1 MKMNEETLATLFAAG
16 AHSALTGSGMTEKD
30 AEAFV
35 EEVCKAAAA
44 RRVRWDE
51 GEDEEEGD
59 TWWSRNKRWALPALI
74 GTGAFILGADAGRNG
89 RPDRSHLSNAGS
101 LLWER
106 VKALVGRPDSAL
118 WRTMTETTAHV
129 DSPTKSRTGS
139 SIGTEIGLPEGKP
152 LGIAYL
158 SNRKKLGL

>member
-1 MKMNEETLATLFAAG
+1 MNTEILNTMFAAG
-16 AHSALTGSGMTEKD
+16 AHSALDGSGLSKEAAD
-30 AEAFV
+30 AFV
-35 EEVCKAAAA
+35 SEVCKAAAA

-51 GEDEEEGD
+51 GEDEEED

-106 VKALVGRPDSAL
+106 VKALVGIPDSAL
-118 WRTMTETTAHV
+118 WRTVTETTAHV

-139 SIGTEIGLPEGKP
+139 SIGTEMVLPEGKP

>member
-1 MKMNEETLATLFAAG
+1 MNTEILNTLFAAG
-16 AHSALTGSGMTEKD
+16 AHSALDGSGLSKEA

-35 EEVCKAAAA
+35 AEVCKVAAA

-51 GEDEEEGD
+51 GEDEEED
-59 TWWSRNKRWALPALI
+59 TWWSRNKRWALPTLI

-106 VKALVGRPDSAL
+106 VKALVGIPDSAL
-118 WRTMTETTAHV
+118 WRTATKTTPHTPPQQ
-129 DSPTKSRTGS
+129 PTNGPS
-139 SIGTEIGLPEGKP
+139 L
-152 LGIAYL
+152 
-158 SNRKKLGL
+158 

>member
-35 EEVCKAAAA
+35 EGVCKAATA

-51 GEDEEEGD
+51 GEDEEED

-106 VKALVGRPDSAL
+106 VKALVGIPDSAL
-118 WRTMTETTAHV
+118 WRTVTETTPHA
-129 DSPTKSRTGS
+129 DAKTQTRTGGG
-139 SIGTEIGLPEGKP
+139 IGTELGLPEGKP
-152 LGIAYL
+152 LGAAYM
-158 SNRKKLGL
+158 SNRKALGL

>member
-1 MKMNEETLATLFAAG
+1 MNTESLNTLFAAG
-16 AHSALTGSGMTEKD
+16 AHSALDGSGLSKES

-35 EEVCKAAAA
+35 SEVCKVAAA

-51 GEDEEEGD
+51 GEDEEDD

-106 VKALVGRPDSAL
+106 VKALVGIPDSAL
-118 WRTMTETTAHV
+118 WRTMTETTPHA
-129 DSPTKSRTGS
+129 DAKTQTRTGGG
-139 SIGTEIGLPEGKP
+139 IGTELGLPEGKQ
-152 LGIAYL
+152 LGAAYM
-158 SNRKKLGL
+158 SNRKALGL